1 MFFYVMRN
9 FGLKITDMKCLFA
22 HDKYQ
27 LDTVSVIISNLRFS
41 KSTNNKVIVMFKT
54 LSHIHST
61 ELALFIILLLHF
73 YLNDSSTS
81 YNMH

>member
-9 FGLKITDMKCLFA
+9 FGLKITDRKCLFA

-54 LSHIHST
+54 LSHST